1 MILFVCIKWRM
12 HSLLYSVVI
21 IWLYF
26 RFPLSNIDHLHALVV
41 PTKNMA
47 STSGGG
53 AGVGGS

>member
-1 MILFVCIKWRM
+1 M